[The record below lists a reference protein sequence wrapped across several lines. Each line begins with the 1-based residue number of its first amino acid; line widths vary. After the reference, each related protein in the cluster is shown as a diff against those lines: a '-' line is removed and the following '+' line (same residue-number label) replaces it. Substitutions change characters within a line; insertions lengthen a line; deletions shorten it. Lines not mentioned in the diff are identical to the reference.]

1 MSTQNRTIFVA
12 FVAVIVFGFM
22 GCSTSEPVS
31 LKGAGAT
38 APYILYAK
46 WVEAYR
52 AAEPRL
58 NLHYEPKGSGA
69 GIEALKARTIDFAA
83 SDIPLTE
90 EEIASMVVKPLHFP
104 TAIEAIVPIYNIP
117 NAPIMNFTGEVLAGI
132 FSGRIRNWNDRSI
145 AALNP
150 KASLPANVIEV
161 VHRSDGSGSTY
172 ALTDY
177 LSEVSESWKKE
188 IGRGATVKWPTGNGA
203 SGNAALAEKVK
214 TTPYAIGYVEL
225 NYAIQEKLSYGY
237 VRNAAG
243 KFEKPDFRAMGAAA
257 DAVQNMKSDFRA
269 SLVNSPAAGAYPI
282 CTLTWLIVPSQIS
295 DAGKLREM
303 KRVLR
308 WAYSDGQQIALK
320 MDYGVLQPPLLDA
333 VREQIEKI
341 R

>member
-1 MSTQNRTIFVA
+1 MSTQNRTIFAA
-12 FVAVIVFGFM
+12 FVAVMVSGFM

-38 APYILYAK
+38 APYLLYAK

-52 AAEPRL
+52 AAEPLL
-58 NLHYEPKGSGA
+58 NLQYEPKGSGA
-69 GIEALKARTIDFAA
+69 GIEALKARSIDFAA

-104 TAIEAIVPIYNIP
+104 TAIEAIVPIP
-117 NAPIMNFTGEVLAGI
+117 KAPILYFTGEVLAGI
-132 FSGRIRNWNDRSI
+132 FSGHIRNSNDPSI

-203 SGNAALAEKVK
+203 SGNGALA
-214 TTPYAIGYVEL
+214 
-225 NYAIQEKLSYGY
+225 Q
-237 VRNAAG
+237 VRHETA
-243 KFEKPDFRAMGAAA
+243 
-257 DAVQNMKSDFRA
+257 
-269 SLVNSPAAGAYPI
+269 
-282 CTLTWLIVPSQIS
+282 
-295 DAGKLREM
+295 
-303 KRVLR
+303 
-308 WAYSDGQQIALK
+308 
-320 MDYGVLQPPLLDA
+320 
-333 VREQIEKI
+333 
-341 R
+341 